1 MEALNILAGEMG
13 EVCSP
18 VEVVT
23 AMTAAEKK
31 KKKRKLIM
39 YSPLGFCDRE
49 EFLDGFVR
57 LFVLR
62 RDAGE

>member
-31 KKKRKLIM
+31 KEK
-39 YSPLGFCDRE
+39 E
-49 EFLDGFVR
+49 N
-57 LFVLR
+57 
-62 RDAGE
+62 